1 MDGNGTVWNGP
12 RLCNHRAGFK
22 GNSIYFFL
30 LLFQFVIESR
40 EELQNRKSTQIQ
52 GSLLPI
58 MEYIS

>member
-22 GNSIYFFL
+22 GNSIYFYII
-30 LLFQFVIESR
+30 LFQLVIYSKAV
-40 EELQNRKSTQIQ
+40 LQNRKSTQIQ
-52 GSLLPI
+52 GNSFPI